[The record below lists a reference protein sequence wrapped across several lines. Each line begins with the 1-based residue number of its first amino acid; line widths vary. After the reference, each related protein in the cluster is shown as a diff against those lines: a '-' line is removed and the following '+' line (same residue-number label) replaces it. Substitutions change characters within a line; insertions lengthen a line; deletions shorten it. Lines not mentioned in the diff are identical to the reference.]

1 MKCMIL
7 AGGSGTRLW
16 PLSREQYAKQFLK
29 IGGGESLLQ
38 KTVRRCLPL
47 CAPADIAI
55 VTNDRHRH
63 LVEGQMRE
71 VLGDGAGYALVLEP
85 ESRNTAPAIA
95 LALRVLLERGAAP
108 EETVVV
114 LPSDHL
120 VRPEEAFVAA
130 LRRADARA
138 GEGWLVTFGVTPDR
152 PETGYGYIKAGAPVA
167 GGDDGF
173 RAVARFVEKPDL
185 PRAEAFLAEGGFFW
199 NSGMCAFRI
208 DRFFAELARHAPDIA
223 SLAAGESAAL
233 LAAFARM
240 PNRSIDYAILE
251 KSERVGVLPLD
262 LAWSDVGSWDSVL
275 EVLDKDERG
284 NAKNGP
290 VVAIDTSA
298 SLLYGRK
305 RLIATI
311 GVSDL
316 LVIDT
321 DDALL
326 VARRGE
332 AQRVREVVAA
342 LSGRERNLA
351 REHVTTHRPWG
362 TYTVLEESE
371 RQKIK
376 RITVRPGAKL
386 SLQMHHH
393 RSEHWVV
400 TKGTALV
407 TLEGETRYVHENESI
422 YVPKTTRHRLENPGI
437 VPLEIIEV
445 QCGEYVGEDDI
456 VRFEDIYGRSMDA
469 PGA

>member
-1 MKCMIL
+1 MKCLIL

-38 KTVRRCLPL
+38 KTVRRCLGLVGPGDL
-47 CAPADIAI
+47 AL

-71 VLGDGAGYALVLEP
+71 TVGDAAYTLVLEP
-85 ESRNTAPAIA
+85 ASRNTAPAIA
-95 LALRVLLERGAAP
+95 LALRTLLERGASP
-108 EETVVV
+108 GEPVVV

-120 VRPEEAFVAA
+120 VHPEEAFVAA
-130 LRRADARA
+130 LRAASARA
-138 GEGWLVTFGVTPDR
+138 EQGWIVTFGVVPDK
-152 PETGYGYIKAGAPVA
+152 PETGYGYIKAGPAEG

-173 RAVARFVEKPDL
+173 RRVARFVEKPDL
-185 PRAEAFLAEGGFFW
+185 ARAQGFLAEGGYFW

-208 DRFFAELARHAPDIA
+208 DRYFEELARHAPGIA
-223 SLAAGESAAL
+223 GPAAGDSASI
-233 LAAFARM
+233 LADFARM
-240 PNRSIDYAILE
+240 PDLSIDYAILE
-251 KSERVGVLPLD
+251 KSDRTGMLPLS
-262 LAWSDVGSWDSVL
+262 LSWSDVGSWDSVL
-275 EVLDKDERG
+275 DVLDKDERG
-284 NAKNGP
+284 NAKTGP
-290 VVAIDTSA
+290 VVALDTRG
-298 SLLYGRK
+298 SLIYGRK
-305 RLIATI
+305 RLLATI
-311 GVSDL
+311 GVEDL
-316 LVIDT
+316 LIIDT

-326 VARRGE
+326 VMKRGQ
-332 AQRVREVVAA
+332 AQRVREIVAQ

-351 REHVTTHRPWG
+351 KEHVTTHRPWG

-407 TLEGETRYVHENESI
+407 TLEDATRYVHENESI

-437 VPLEIIEV
+437 VELEIIEV

-456 VRFEDIYGRSMDA
+456 VRFEDIYGR
-469 PGA
+469 